1 MADFRKYACEISGKL
16 FKDINKKG
24 VRREKLAKELNI
36 SENQIK
42 NYAYDSTKSATLEN
56 FLHVLITYRCE
67 AVLDHL
73 AMDMGYSIFKL
84 PEVQNGGSFP
94 SETAADALAATAA
107 AVSAGLKDMDKEEKV
122 RLIRRAIEKLLIL
135 EKSIQG
141 S

>member
-24 VRREKLAKELNI
+24 IRREKLAKELNI

-56 FLHVLITYRCE
+56 FLHVLITYKCE
-67 AVLDHL
+67 PVLDHM
-73 AMDMGYSIFKL
+73 AKDMGYSIFKL
-84 PEVQNGGSFP
+84 PEVQQNGTGTAEP
-94 SETAADALAATAA
+94 AADALAAVAS
-107 AVSAGLKDMDKEEKV
+107 AVSAGLKDISSEEKV

>member
-1 MADFRKYACEISGKL
+1 MADYRKYACEISGKL

-24 VRREKLAKELNI
+24 IRREKLAKELNI

-73 AMDMGYSIFKL
+73 ARDMGYSIFKL
-84 PEVQNGGSFP
+84 PEIQQNGTGLTES
-94 SETAADALAATAA
+94 SAEVLSAVSA
-107 AVSAGLKDMDKEEKV
+107 AVGAGLKDGDCAEKV
-122 RLIRRAIEKLLIL
+122 RLIRKAIEKLLVL
-135 EKSIQG
+135 EKSI
-141 S
+141 

>member
-1 MADFRKYACEISGKL
+1 MPDYRKYACDLSGKL

-67 AVLDHL
+67 TVLDHL
-73 AMDMGYSIFKL
+73 AKDMGYSIFKL
-84 PEVQNGGSFP
+84 PEIQQSAITHTD
-94 SETAADALAATAA
+94 SAAEVLASAAA
-107 AVSAGLKDMDKEEKV
+107 AVGGGLKESDRDEKV
-122 RLIRRAIEKLLIL
+122 RLIRRAIEKLLVF
-135 EKSIQG
+135 EKTV
-141 S
+141 

>member
-73 AMDMGYSIFKL
+73 AKDMGYSIFKL
-84 PEVQNGGSFP
+84 PDVPQSVNAPAES
-94 SETAADALAATAA
+94 AADALAAAA
-107 AVSAGLKDMDKEEKV
+107 SAVSAGLKDVGQEEKV

-135 EKSIQG
+135 EKSIQ
-141 S
+141 SS

>member
-1 MADFRKYACEISGKL
+1 MADYRKYACEISGKL

-24 VRREKLAKELNI
+24 IRREKLAKELNI

-73 AMDMGYSIFKL
+73 ARDMGYSIFKL
-84 PEVQNGGSFP
+84 PEIQQNGTGLTES
-94 SETAADALAATAA
+94 SAEVLSAASA
-107 AVSAGLKDMDKEEKV
+107 AVSAGLKDGDRAEKV
-122 RLIRRAIEKLLIL
+122 RLIRKVIEKLLVL
-135 EKSIQG
+135 EKNI
-141 S
+141 